1 MTRMEAILKA
11 RERRTLA
18 RMDGAA
24 AKLRRAAKDCGVR
37 VMFFG
42 SYARRA
48 VHDRSDLDVLVLEGA
63 PAEATDDFRERA
75 KAAGSKHGV
84 FIDLRKEERLPH
96 LREGCVP

>member
-11 RERRTLA
+11 REGRTLA

-24 AKLRRAAKDCGVR
+24 AELRRAANDCGVR
-37 VMFFG
+37 IMFFG

-48 VHDRSDLDVLVLEGA
+48 VHGRSDLDVLILKGA

-75 KAAGSKHGV
+75 ELAGSKHDV

-96 LREGCVP
+96 LREWCVS